1 MFDKNYYC
9 LVAGL
14 REYTLEADNKGF
26 DARSV
31 IDEIAEEL
39 SSRDRRVLRLFYG
52 YYDIENI
59 IGLRNGRGRF
69 SRLGNFTREELE
81 QQTAALP
88 PYIADVL
95 RAYAEPEGEE
105 AERIDTSLPIERNL
119 YEAYY
124 AACEASGCR
133 YLREWAAFDR
143 TLRNV
148 CAAYA
153 ARRRGEEPDGALVG
167 HDDITDALSRSSAS
181 DFGLKGELEYLDE
194 VMAAVADE
202 RNLMEKERKIDR
214 IRWSM
219 SDLLSE
225 SDYFN
230 INTILSYLTKV
241 NIVER
246 WFLLDERT
254 GREMYG
260 RLIAALSGREVVD
273 RAVEKSAQK

>member
-14 REYTLEADNKGF
+14 KEYTLEADNKGF

-39 SSRDRRVLRLFYG
+39 SSRDRRALRLFYG

-124 AACEASGCR
+124 DACAASGCR

-246 WFLLDERT
+246 WFSLDERT
-254 GREMYG
+254 GREMYE

-273 RAVEKSAQK
+273 RAVEKNAQK